1 MFHSPQGK
9 QRQSPDMGGQ
19 LPSLQEKPRE
29 NDEEKKSLLV
39 RLREMEQ
46 QVTQLRAQ
54 LAEKESEKQEQ
65 GDRLQRQLRGWSNGW
80 QTNTNDC
87 KRRMISL

>member
-9 QRQSPDMGGQ
+9 QRQSRDMGDQ

-54 LAEKESEKQEQ
+54 LEDKESENRNKVTDYRDSC
-65 GDRLQRQLRGWSNGW
+65 GGWSNGW

-87 KRRMISL
+87 KRRMTSL